1 MGTYQNKMVSRT
13 LVIVAIAI
21 IASARALPPT
31 PDDVVPEGVEL
42 LSDDDTDI
50 EIVDA
55 DVQVVVNLTTTVVND
70 MKDLDA
76 ATSGTATNT
85 GMHAVFNTI
94 MKSDA
99 FANFTKVEGAAVAG
113 GQSTAVVEAA
123 TVTAFNG
130 LPDDLQDAIAG
141 FLEAAFKDL
150 TDAEDDLRDEVARLQ
165 NETTVTDA
173 ELIKASEDELHAFEM
188 DPQGQVMQDA
198 SANLLAVFNSEV
210 ASMSDADTAQI
221 CASVTSFMATPA
233 GQAIADVL
241 DAGRALATEV
251 VTDTEAEVVTFT
263 ADQQNELQEEKDTFA
278 ASPQGQAIATVQT
291 GLKTALAD
299 FQTLCTE

>member
-1 MGTYQNKMVSRT
+1 MGKNKHKMVSRT

-21 IASARALPPT
+21 IASARALPTT

-42 LSDDDTDI
+42 LGDDTDI
-50 EIVDA
+50 QTVDA
-55 DVQVVVNLTTTVVND
+55 DAQAVVNLTTTVVND

-150 TDAEDDLRDEVARLQ
+150 TDAEDDLRDEVTRLQ
-165 NETTVTDA
+165 NDPNVTDA

-221 CASVTSFMATPA
+221 CASVTSFMATSA

-251 VTDTEAEVVTFT
+251 ATDTAELT
-263 ADQQNELQEEKDTFA
+263 ADQQNELQEEKETFA
-278 ASPQGQAIATVQT
+278 ASPQGQAMATVRT
-291 GLKTALAD
+291 GIKTALAD

>member
-85 GMHAVFNTI
+85 EMHAVFNTI

-150 TDAEDDLRDEVARLQ
+150 TDAEDDLRDEVTRLQ
-165 NETTVTDA
+165 NDPNVTDA

-251 VTDTEAEVVTFT
+251 ATDTAELT
-263 ADQQNELQEEKDTFA
+263 ADQQNELQEEKETFA
-278 ASPQGQAIATVQT
+278 ASPQGQAMATVRT
-291 GLKTALAD
+291 GIKTALAD

>member
-150 TDAEDDLRDEVARLQ
+150 TVAEKDLRDEVTRLQ
-165 NETTVTDA
+165 NDSSVTDA

-251 VTDTEAEVVTFT
+251 ATDTATALSKLT
-263 ADQQNELQEEKDTFA
+263 ADQQNELQEEKETFA
-278 ASPQGQAIATVQT
+278 ASPQGQAMATVRT
-291 GLKTALAD
+291 GIKTALAD
-299 FQTLCTE
+299 FQTLCTA

>member
-1 MGTYQNKMVSRT
+1 MGKNKHKMVSRT

-21 IASARALPPT
+21 IASARALPTT

-42 LSDDDTDI
+42 LSDDTDI

-55 DVQVVVNLTTTVVND
+55 DAQAVVNLTTTVVND
-70 MKDLDA
+70 MKDIDA

-94 MKSDA
+94 MKSAA
-99 FANFTKVEGAAVAG
+99 FAKFTKVEGAAVAG
-113 GQSTAVVEAA
+113 GPSTTVVEAA
-123 TVTAFNG
+123 AVAAFNS
-130 LPDDLQDAIAG
+130 LPDDLQDSFAG
-141 FLEAAFKDL
+141 FLQAAFKDL
-150 TDAEDDLRDEVARLQ
+150 TVAEADLRDEVTRLQ
-165 NETTVTDA
+165 NETPVTDA
-173 ELIKASEDELHAFEM
+173 EFIKASEDELHAFEM

-221 CASVTSFMATPA
+221 CTSVTSFMATSA

-241 DAGRALATEV
+241 GAGRALATEV
-251 VTDTEAEVVTFT
+251 ATDTAEALS
-263 ADQQNELQEEKDTFA
+263 AAPLSAQKELQEEKIKFA
-278 ASPQGQAIATVQT
+278 ASPQGQAMANVQT
-291 GLKTALAD
+291 GINKALAK
-299 FQTLCTE
+299 FKTECKA

>member
-1 MGTYQNKMVSRT
+1 MG
-13 LVIVAIAI
+13 
-21 IASARALPPT
+21 
-31 PDDVVPEGVEL
+31 GVEL

-55 DVQVVVNLTTTVVND
+55 DVQAVVNLTTTVVND

-85 GMHAVFNTI
+85 GMHAVFNKI
-94 MKSDA
+94 MKSAA
-99 FANFTKVEGAAVAG
+99 FAKSTEIGRAVVAG
-113 GQSTAVVEAA
+113 SPSTTEGEAA
-123 TVTAFNG
+123 AIAAFDS
-130 LPDDLQDAIAG
+130 LPDDLQDSFAG
-141 FLEAAFKDL
+141 FLQAAFKDL
-150 TDAEDDLRDEVARLQ
+150 TVAEADLRDEVTRLQ
-165 NETTVTDA
+165 NETPVTDA
-173 ELIKASEDELHAFEM
+173 EFIKASEDELHAFEM

-233 GQAIADVL
+233 GQAIANVL

-251 VTDTEAEVVTFT
+251 ATDTAT
-263 ADQQNELQEEKDTFA
+263 ALSAAAPSAQKELQEEKTKFA
-278 ASPQGQAIATVQT
+278 ASPQGQAMANVQT
-291 GLKTALAD
+291 GIKKALAK
-299 FQTLCTE
+299 FKTECKA

>member
-1 MGTYQNKMVSRT
+1 MGKNKRKMVSRT

-21 IASARALPPT
+21 IASARALPTT

-42 LSDDDTDI
+42 VADDTDI
-50 EIVDA
+50 QTVDA
-55 DVQVVVNLTTTVVND
+55 DVQAVVNLTTTVFND
-70 MKDLDA
+70 MKDLDN
-76 ATSGTATNT
+76 TATNT
-85 GMHAVFNTI
+85 AEHALFNKITH
-94 MKSDA
+94 SAA
-99 FANFTKVEGAAVAG
+99 FAKFTKVEGTEAP
-113 GQSTAVVEAA
+113 STTVVEAA
-123 TVTAFNG
+123 AVTAFNG

-150 TDAEDDLRDEVARLQ
+150 TVAEADLRDEVTRLQ
-165 NETTVTDA
+165 NETPVTDA

-241 DAGRALATEV
+241 DAGRPLGTEV
-251 VTDTEAEVVTFT
+251 ATDTAEALSKLT
-263 ADQQNELQEEKDTFA
+263 ADQQNELQEEKETFA
-278 ASPQGQAIATVQT
+278 ASPQGQAMATVQT
-291 GLKTALAD
+291 GIKTALAD

>member
-1 MGTYQNKMVSRT
+1 MGKNKHKMVSRT

-21 IASARALPPT
+21 IASARALPTT

-42 LSDDDTDI
+42 LSDDTDI
-50 EIVDA
+50 QTVDA
-55 DVQVVVNLTTTVVND
+55 DAQAVVNLTTIVVND
-70 MKDLDA
+70 MKDIDA

-94 MKSDA
+94 MKSAA
-99 FANFTKVEGAAVAG
+99 FAKFTKVEGAAVAG
-113 GQSTAVVEAA
+113 GPSTTVVEAA
-123 TVTAFNG
+123 AVAAFNS
-130 LPDDLQDAIAG
+130 LPDDLQDSFAG
-141 FLEAAFKDL
+141 FLQAAFKDL
-150 TDAEDDLRDEVARLQ
+150 TVAEADLRDEVTRLQ
-165 NETTVTDA
+165 NETPVTDA
-173 ELIKASEDELHAFEM
+173 EFIKASEDELHAFEM

-251 VTDTEAEVVTFT
+251 ATDTATALSKLT
-263 ADQQNELQEEKDTFA
+263 ADQQNELQEEKETFA
-278 ASPQGQAIATVQT
+278 ASPQGQAMATVRT
-291 GLKTALAD
+291 GIKTLSLKWLKTR
-299 FQTLCTE
+299 QI